1 MPGKIFYPPSFW
13 FKVPF
18 GFHHKVRIIFSFFLS
33 SGVLFRLRVEPY
45 ARLSGRGSWPE
56 LISELVNFLFEFLN
70 NVIQHKNHVLILA
83 RIA

>member
-1 MPGKIFYPPSFW
+1 MPGKIFYLPSFW

-18 GFHHKVRIIFSFFLS
+18 GFHKVRVLFSFLLL

-45 ARLSGRGSWPE
+45 ARPAGRGGWPE
-56 LISELVNFLFEFLN
+56 LISELVNFSFEFLN
-70 NVIQHKNHVLILA
+70 NVIQHKNHAPMLA

>member
-18 GFHHKVRIIFSFFLS
+18 GFHKVRVLFSFLLL
-33 SGVLFRLRVEPY
+33 SGVLFRLRVEPC
-45 ARLSGRGSWPE
+45 ARPAGRSGWPE
-56 LISELVNFLFEFLN
+56 LISEVVNFSFEFLN
-70 NVIQHKNHVLILA
+70 NVIQHKNRVLMLA